1 MIGMTSYQIL
11 DEKWEQVEEALKRFE
26 SSVGLGNMRGTEV
39 SKWTNITHLELVKLT
54 PEECAEG
61 AYLLCQEATFI
72 QYQINSLQ
80 SKIDWCNRKINTII
94 APIIKNQ
101 ITRYMENDLKRAYA
115 VKQDDVAERLQQI
128 VNEAS
133 SYHSRLS
140 YIPNSLRS
148 QADKLTKYQDIK
160 RSQNYA

>member
-1 MIGMTSYQIL
+1 MTSYQII
-11 DEKWEQVEEALKRFE
+11 EESWEQVEEALKSFE
-26 SSVGLGNMRGTEV
+26 NSIGLGGMRGTEV
-39 SKWTNITHLELVKLT
+39 SKWINITHMELIKLS

-80 SKIDWCNRKINTII
+80 SKIDWCNRKINLII
-94 APIIKNQ
+94 APIIKNE
-101 ITRYMENDLKRAYA
+101 ITRYMENELKRAYA
-115 VKQDDVAERLQQI
+115 VKQNDMAEKLQKV
-128 VNEAS
+128 VNEAE
-133 SYHSRLS
+133 SYHSRLM
-140 YIPNSLRS
+140 YLPNSLRS

>member
-1 MIGMTSYQIL
+1 MTGMTSYQIL
-11 DEKWEQVEEALKRFE
+11 DEKWEQVEVALKSFE
-26 SSVGLGNMRGTEV
+26 NSIGLGGMKSTEV
-39 SKWTNITHLELVKLT
+39 SKWINISPLLLNKMSA
-54 PEECAEG
+54 EECAEG
-61 AYLLCQEATFI
+61 AYLLCQEATFV

-80 SKIDWCNRKINTII
+80 SKIDWCNRKINSII

-115 VKQDDVAERLQQI
+115 IKQDDVAERLQQI

-133 SYHSRLS
+133 SYHSRLA
-140 YIPNSLRS
+140 YLPNSLRA

-160 RSQNYA
+160 RGQNYA